1 MLLTFSH
8 CCVNKLYFDEKY
20 ISIVRDKNAVFLIQ
34 QNGQSNS
41 KRKHKKNKLKNNEFS
56 KFIRIILIFQ
66 FKDFLQL
73 YNKLTEKCFL
83 HCTDNFFTRELSTD
97 ESNCL
102 DKCVLK
108 FSNVNQ
114 RVMNAYVHDQAIIN
128 ERRMK
133 EMEEQMK
140 ANEAAALAA
149 ASAVPA
155 TEPVSPTTIE
165 TNISTSASSTAVTPA
180 ENPNQNHTL

>member
-1 MLLTFSH
+1 M
-8 CCVNKLYFDEKY
+8 
-20 ISIVRDKNAVFLIQ
+20 
-34 QNGQSNS
+34 
-41 KRKHKKNKLKNNEFS
+41 
-56 KFIRIILIFQ
+56 ILNFQ

-83 HCTDNFFTRELSTD
+83 HCADNLFTRELSTE

-102 DKCVLK
+102 DKCVIK

-140 ANEAAALAA
+140 ASEAAALAA
-149 ASAVPA
+149 AAAVTAAPA
-155 TEPVSPTTIE
+155 ANDSSNLTPTPIETTSISTTDVSPVEIQ
-165 TNISTSASSTAVTPA
+165 
-180 ENPNQNHTL
+180 NQRQSL

>member
-1 MLLTFSH
+1 MDS
-8 CCVNKLYFDEKY
+8 
-20 ISIVRDKNAVFLIQ
+20 Q
-34 QNGQSNS
+34 
-41 KRKHKKNKLKNNEFS
+41 
-56 KFIRIILIFQ
+56 IRN

-83 HCTDNFFTRELSTD
+83 HCTDNFFTRELSAE

-149 ASAVPA
+149 SATA
-155 TEPVSPTTIE
+155 TAVDSSISTPIE
-165 TNISTSASSTAVTPA
+165 TNINTSTTAVSPT
-180 ENPNQNHTL
+180 EVPNQAQL

>member
-1 MLLTFSH
+1 MDNQFR
-8 CCVNKLYFDEKY
+8 N
-20 ISIVRDKNAVFLIQ
+20 
-34 QNGQSNS
+34 
-41 KRKHKKNKLKNNEFS
+41 
-56 KFIRIILIFQ
+56 

-73 YNKLTEKCFL
+73 YNKLTEMCFS
-83 HCTDNFFTRELSTD
+83 HCTDNFFTRQLTTE

-114 RVMNAYVHDQAIIN
+114 RVMTNYVHYQGIIN
-128 ERRMK
+128 ERRVK

-149 ASAVPA
+149 SNVPTTDASTLTPNDMDISSSISAVNSEETQSQSQNLA
-155 TEPVSPTTIE
+155 T
-165 TNISTSASSTAVTPA
+165 
-180 ENPNQNHTL
+180 